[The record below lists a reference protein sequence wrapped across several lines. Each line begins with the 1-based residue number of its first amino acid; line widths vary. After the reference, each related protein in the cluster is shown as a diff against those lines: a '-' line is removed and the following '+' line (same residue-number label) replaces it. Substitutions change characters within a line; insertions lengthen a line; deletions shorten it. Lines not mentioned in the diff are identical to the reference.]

1 MTLELI
7 ATMLPKFMPDL
18 FQPIRL
24 PRIIWR
30 SRPWSGCGHLR
41 LSSGYQACSWM
52 RRIAA
57 TANDN

>member
-1 MTLELI
+1 
-7 ATMLPKFMPDL
+7 MPDL
-18 FQPIRL
+18 FQSIQL

-30 SRPWSGCGHLR
+30 ARPWPGCKQLR
-41 LSSGYQACSWM
+41 LSSGYRACRWM

>member
-1 MTLELI
+1 
-7 ATMLPKFMPDL
+7 MLPKFMPDL

-24 PRIIWR
+24 PRITWR
-30 SRPWSGCGHLR
+30 SRPWSGFAHLR